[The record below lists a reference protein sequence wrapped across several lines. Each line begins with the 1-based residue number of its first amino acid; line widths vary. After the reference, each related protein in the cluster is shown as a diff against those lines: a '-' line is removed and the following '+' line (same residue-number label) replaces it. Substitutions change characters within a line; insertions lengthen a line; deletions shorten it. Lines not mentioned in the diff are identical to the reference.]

1 MPRPVVQ
8 MALLAI
14 YVPPRL
20 PNAAFGANQVT
31 PPPAA
36 GRNGRNIRLL
46 RSLGIF
52 HLFINQMSRQE
63 ETDPIGY
70 WRLDAE
76 ASFSDFVIVVRE
88 EDEEDSATNNDKDSS
103 AEDTTTRTYH
113 VHRSQLCCG
122 PRYSE
127 YFRRLFS
134 NDFHETK
141 EARASF
147 KFSSDMARDFP
158 AFLDYL
164 YGGPVTSIVLGTS
177 QPWCLGKLAEY
188 FGVEPLLK
196 DTIPRSAMQ
205 MFSITA
211 EEFDE
216 RSESMS
222 SALLVRIMKEMMA
235 VANTREHNACRGCGK
250 KYSPACGIKMV

>member
-1 MPRPVVQ
+1 
-8 MALLAI
+8 
-14 YVPPRL
+14 
-20 PNAAFGANQVT
+20 
-31 PPPAA
+31 
-36 GRNGRNIRLL
+36 
-46 RSLGIF
+46 
-52 HLFINQMSRQE
+52 MSRQE

-70 WRLDAE
+70 WRSDA
-76 ASFSDFVIVVRE
+76 AAFSDFVIVVRE
-88 EDEEDSATNNDKDSS
+88 EDEDEDSATKKDEDSS

-127 YFRRLFS
+127 YFRRLFR

-147 KFSSDMARDFP
+147 KFSSGMARDFP

-164 YGGPVTSIVLGTS
+164 NGGPAESIDRRTS

-196 DTIPRSAMQ
+196 DTIPLSAMQ
-205 MFSITA
+205 MFSMTA
-211 EEFDE
+211 VEFDE
-216 RSESMS
+216 RSDSMS
-222 SALLVRIMKEMMA
+222 SALLARIMKEMMA
-235 VANTREHNACRGCGK
+235 VAKTRELDVWRATGTRCV
-250 KYSPACGIKMV
+250 PASSIKMV